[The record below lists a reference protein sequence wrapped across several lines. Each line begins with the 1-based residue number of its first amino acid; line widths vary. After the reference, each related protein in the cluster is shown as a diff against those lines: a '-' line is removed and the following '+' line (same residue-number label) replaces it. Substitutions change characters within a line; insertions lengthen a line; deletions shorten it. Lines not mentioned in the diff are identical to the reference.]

1 MNPNSRAVSETA
13 ALCPSSMD
21 PLITNGSSSLNDLDD
36 ISVSSQNLLKE
47 DDINED
53 LLLKESSPC
62 SCIPHPA
69 KLSREE
75 TVTLLFCK
83 WPYYIVF

>member
-1 MNPNSRAVSETA
+1 MTPLKTFCWICKDSIINPNSRAVSETA

-36 ISVSSQNLLKE
+36 ISVSNQNLLKE

-53 LLLKESSPC
+53 LLLKES
-62 SCIPHPA
+62 
-69 KLSREE
+69 
-75 TVTLLFCK
+75 
-83 WPYYIVF
+83 